1 MKKFRLST
9 VLLAFLV
16 GGSTLAMIKLNHI
29 STYISGTTALI
40 CFLIKLKQDYQS
52 E

>member
-16 GGSTLAMIKLNHI
+16 GGSTLAMIKLNQA
-29 STYISGTTALI
+29 STYVSGMIALI
-40 CFLIKLKQDYQS
+40 CFLIKFKKDYQS
-52 E
+52 D